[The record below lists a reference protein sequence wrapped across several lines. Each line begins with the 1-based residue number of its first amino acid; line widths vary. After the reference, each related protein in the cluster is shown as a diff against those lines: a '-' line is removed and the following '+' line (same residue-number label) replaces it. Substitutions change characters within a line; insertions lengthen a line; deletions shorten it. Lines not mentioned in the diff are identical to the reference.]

1 MNALMTAAVASVL
14 AARSA
19 AVPAATAAPA
29 PIVQGATPAVVTAA
43 VNPSTTLL
51 LTPSTGGL
59 VLAIDAPGT
68 DYVLVPGRSPVLLR
82 TDPNARPAG
91 DVQLLT
97 GSR

>member
-14 AARSA
+14 AARGA
-19 AVPAATAAPA
+19 AVPAAAPA
-29 PIVQGATPAVVTAA
+29 SIVQGATPAVVIAA

-51 LTPSTGGL
+51 LTPTTGGL

-68 DYVLVPGRSPVLLR
+68 DYVLIPGRSPVLLR